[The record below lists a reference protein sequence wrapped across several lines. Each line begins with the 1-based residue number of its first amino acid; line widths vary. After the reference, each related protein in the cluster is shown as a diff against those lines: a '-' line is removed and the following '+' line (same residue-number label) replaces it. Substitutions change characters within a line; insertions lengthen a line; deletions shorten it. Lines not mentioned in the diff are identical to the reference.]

1 MIRVLAVDDEV
12 PALEE
17 MVYLLRRDPRVD
29 CVAMAGDATNAM
41 RLVGDTESTGHR
53 FDVLFLDIRMPGPSG
68 VDLARFI
75 NNLPSPP
82 AVVFVTAH
90 EDFAVAAFEL
100 HAVDYLL
107 KPLEEARLTR
117 TLDRIA
123 TTLIPVNDQPRVA
136 VELAGRIRF
145 IPRQEIWYAEA
156 RGDYVRLRTSE
167 GGFLIRSTLSTLE
180 REWTGAGFVRVHRSL
195 LVATRHISELRID
208 GTRASV
214 RVGEEVLQV
223 SRRQTREVRE
233 RLLYRSEE
241 G

>member
-1 MIRVLAVDDEV
+1 MLRVLAVDDEV

-17 MVYLLRRDPRVD
+17 LVYLLRRDPRVSR
-29 CVAMAGDATNAM
+29 VAAVGDATTAM
-41 RLVGDTESTGHR
+41 RLVSDPESNGTV
-53 FDVLFLDIRMPGPSG
+53 FDALFLDIRMPGPSG

-75 NNLPSPP
+75 ANLPTPP

-107 KPLEEARLTR
+107 KPLAEARLTR
-117 TLDRIA
+117 ALDRVA
-123 TTLIPVNDQPRVA
+123 DTLRPTDGHPRVA

-145 IPRQEIWYAEA
+145 IPRHEIWYAEA
-156 RGDYVRLRTSE
+156 QGDYVRLRTAE
-167 GGFLIRSTLSTLE
+167 GGYLVRNTLSTLE
-180 REWTGAGFVRVHRSL
+180 REWAGTGFVRVHRSL
-195 LVATRHISELRID
+195 LVATRHVSELRFE

-233 RLLYRSEE
+233 RLLYRLEE